1 MTIKQISV
9 FVENAPGKLADITD
23 TLYKNGIDIRALS
36 IADTS
41 DYGVLRLIVDKI
53 DTAYDVLK
61 ESGVVVLKND
71 VLAVNLPDVPG
82 GFAKAVRTL
91 SDAGIEIEYSYA
103 FLTRTVGSACV
114 IFRVENNEAASDTLS
129 KAGFEVAQADMF

>member
-1 MTIKQISV
+1 MIIKQISV
-9 FVENAPGKLADITD
+9 FVENTPGKLADITD